1 MENNKF
7 SFRFRSLLGAFIL
20 TVFWGNAIASVVYA
34 KHMKVE
40 ELEVGNM
47 LSWST
52 AEEVDSKYFVVQ
64 KSMEGMEFVTVGQVK
79 AAGTTEEN
87 NNYRYLDLS
96 TGENKMFYRL
106 MQVDVDGSFSY
117 SQTVLMTRNNENNF
131 LITAMSSTI
140 TDRIFTLTLRSS
152 VKDKLEY
159 NFVDAKSN
167 VVKEGSAEIVDGANM
182 LAFDLL
188 KVENGLLKLELKL
201 NDEVEEVFIRKD
213 EKSEMPHVNYV
224 VKEN

>member
-1 MENNKF
+1 MI
-7 SFRFRSLLGAFIL
+7 SAFVL
-20 TVFWGNAIASVVYA
+20 TVFWANAFASVVYS

-47 LSWST
+47 ISWST
-52 AEEVDSKYFVVQ
+52 AEETDSKFFVIQ
-64 KSMEGMEFVTVGQVK
+64 KSMEGIDYVTVGQVN
-79 AAGTTEEN
+79 AAGTTNES

-96 TGENKMFYRL
+96 TGENRMYYRL
-106 MQVDVDGSFSY
+106 MQVDLDGSFTY
-117 SQTVLMTRNNENNF
+117 TQTVLMTRNNENNF

-140 TDRIFTLTLRSS
+140 TDRIFTLTIRSS

-159 NFVDAKSN
+159 NFVDSN
-167 VVKEGSAEIVDGANM
+167 SKVVKEGSAEIVDGANM
-182 LAFDLL
+182 VAFDLL

-201 NDEVEEVFIRKD
+201 KDEVEEVFIRKGD
-213 EKSEMPHVNYV
+213 KSEMPHVNYV

>member
-1 MENNKF
+1 
-7 SFRFRSLLGAFIL
+7 
-20 TVFWGNAIASVVYA
+20 
-34 KHMKVE
+34 MKVE

-47 LSWST
+47 LSWTTS
-52 AEEVDSKYFVVQ
+52 EEVDSEFFVVQ
-64 KSMEGMEFVTVGQVK
+64 KSMEGMDFVTVGQVK
-79 AAGTTEEN
+79 AAGKSVEE
-87 NNYRYLDLS
+87 NNYRYLDIS

-159 NFVDAKSN
+159 NFVDANTK

-188 KVENGLLKLELKL
+188 KVDNGLLKLELKL
-201 NDEVEEVFIRKD
+201 RDELEEVFIRKD